1 MKKLIRKIFEKNN
14 FDLIKEIDNI
24 DFYNN
29 QDYTNFYLV
38 NYIDLTNTSKEEH
51 IEELN
56 YLENFYIGREKKESL
71 KKLLYDSIEEDDDKK
86 ALDKNLSAVYII
98 EVDDSKKFYDD
109 RNLIYDIEESP
120 YFFKRYILAYT
131 QIQANDLVDK
141 MNKNGISF
149 DKISD
154 EDLSKLVD
162 DFDEYKKLMKN
173 EGEGYYELLVRLFC
187 KLPFLN
193 FTTNNKISID
203 SLEKN
208 IEGSIE
214 VNENL
219 SVIYNC
225 LMGKPDKLEKNESK
239 EVKKE
244 DTKSGEDENENTKSD
259 EEKLIERLLM
269 HIDGPKDSVIDE
281 KMREY
286 LGEQV

>member
-1 MKKLIRKIFEKNN
+1 MRELIGKIFENNN
-14 FDLIKEIDNI
+14 FELIGKFDNI

-29 QDYTNFYLV
+29 QDYTSFYLV

-71 KKLLYDSIEEDDDKK
+71 KKLLYDSIEDDDDKK
-86 ALDKNLSAVYII
+86 ALDKNLSAVYVI

-141 MNKNGISF
+141 MGKNGISF

-162 DFDEYKKLMKN
+162 DFDEYKNLMKN
-173 EGEGYYELLVRLFC
+173 KGDGYYELLVRLFC

-193 FTTNNKISID
+193 YTTSNEISID
-203 SLEKN
+203 SLEKK
-208 IEGSIE
+208 IEGSVE
-214 VNENL
+214 KKGL
-219 SVIYNC
+219 SLIYNSFI
-225 LMGKPDKLEKNESK
+225 EKMYRQEENEPEEYKKEENESK
-239 EVKKE
+239 EDKKE
-244 DTKSGEDENENTKSD
+244 DTELKKDE
-259 EEKLIERLLM
+259 LIESLL
-269 HIDGPKDSVIDE
+269 KFIDE
-281 KMREY
+281 KEDSFIDKELREY
-286 LGEQV
+286 LGE